1 MYILHYIF
9 KQSLPSVKSHWRLYC
24 TKNACMMFLLN
35 ISVNVLF
42 AQIFLGY
49 RETQS
54 KGLDFL
60 GSWMCC
66 CYRIGTGSINYCYI
80 AAAWIFRLLY
90 VACSCTAV
98 LLVLVRVGG
107 GWLPTI
113 SIVYML
119 IRFCPRCSFH
129 SISRL
134 GYYSR
139 KSMRNR
145 PTGSN
150 LRYKHSCSYT
160 CGKGAQNTRIAP
172 HFKVTGNQLFQWN
185 FVNISKYTIILRHST
200 DSLTH

>member
-24 TKNACMMFLLN
+24 TKNSFPSSPHPATFFGLEFFKYLMIYACMMFLLN

-49 RETQS
+49 RETPS
-54 KGLDFL
+54 EGLDFL

-66 CYRIGTGSINYCYI
+66 CYRIGTSSINYCYI
-80 AAAWIFRLLY
+80 AAAWIFRLLH

-98 LLVLVRVGG
+98 LLVMVRVGG

-119 IRFCPRCSFH
+119 IRFLP
-129 SISRL
+129 
-134 GYYSR
+134 
-139 KSMRNR
+139 SM
-145 PTGSN
+145 
-150 LRYKHSCSYT
+150 
-160 CGKGAQNTRIAP
+160 
-172 HFKVTGNQLFQWN
+172 
-185 FVNISKYTIILRHST
+185 
-200 DSLTH
+200 

>member
-1 MYILHYIF
+1 
-9 KQSLPSVKSHWRLYC
+9 
-24 TKNACMMFLLN
+24 MFLLN

-49 RETQS
+49 RETPS
-54 KGLDFL
+54 EGLDFL

-66 CYRIGTGSINYCYI
+66 CYRIGTSSINYCYI
-80 AAAWIFRLLY
+80 AAAWIFRLLH
-90 VACSCTAV
+90 VASSCTAV

-145 PTGSN
+145 STGSN
-150 LRYKHSCSYT
+150 LRYKHSCSQT

>member
-1 MYILHYIF
+1 MGIYILHYIF

-24 TKNACMMFLLN
+24 TKNSFPSPPRHFFLFGAFKYLMIYACMMFLLN
-35 ISVNVLF
+35 ISLNVLF

-49 RETQS
+49 REAPS

-66 CYRIGTGSINYCYI
+66 CNRIGTGSINYCYI

-119 IRFCPRCSFH
+119 IRFLP
-129 SISRL
+129 
-134 GYYSR
+134 
-139 KSMRNR
+139 SM
-145 PTGSN
+145 
-150 LRYKHSCSYT
+150 
-160 CGKGAQNTRIAP
+160 
-172 HFKVTGNQLFQWN
+172 
-185 FVNISKYTIILRHST
+185 
-200 DSLTH
+200 